1 MILPILAGVLFL
13 IFLIQRILLRNLNTS
28 PRANARFSSIVSIGN
43 KTIENTEH
51 THFVHYNT
59 EIPPP
64 PSDCVTVAELWLV
77 CAMCVARLKT
87 PFVLPDSVDDQL

>member
-13 IFLIQRILLRNLNTS
+13 IFLIQRILLRSSQYMS
-28 PRANARFSSIVSIGN
+28 PRANARFSSVVSIGN

-59 EIPPP
+59 KISPQ
-64 PSDCVTVAELWLV
+64 VI
-77 CAMCVARLKT
+77 
-87 PFVLPDSVDDQL
+87 VLL